1 MTVSMEWVAA
11 WLIAAGLLAM
21 VLTVADKRRS
31 KKGAWR
37 VPERTLWL
45 VAVLGGG
52 AAMYLVMRLVR
63 HKTRHRRFMWGLPAL
78 LVAQAGLVLWL
89 MHRGVLNFV

>member
-1 MTVSMEWVAA
+1 MTISTEWATAWLVAA
-11 WLIAAGLLAM
+11 SLLAV
-21 VLTVADKRRS
+21 VLTVADKYRA

-45 VAVLGGG
+45 VAALGGTV
-52 AAMYLVMRLVR
+52 AMYLTMHVVR

-78 LVAQAGLVLWL
+78 LVAQGALALWL
-89 MHRGVLNFV
+89 LQENILNFV

>member
-1 MTVSMEWVAA
+1 MTVSMEWVTA
-11 WLIAAGLLAM
+11 WLVAAGLMAL
-21 VLTVADKRRS
+21 VLTVADKRRA

-45 VAVLGGG
+45 VAVLGG
-52 AAMYLVMRLVR
+52 AVVMYLTMRLVR
-63 HKTRHRRFMWGLPAL
+63 HKTLHRRFMWGLPAL

-89 MHRGVLNFV
+89 MHRGVLIFV